1 MTDITIKQEVGQMN
15 KFNET
20 LTNLNELTVGEISEI
35 IQLAKEIQQ
44 EKIRGKDD

>member
-1 MTDITIKQEVGQMN
+1 MTDTTIKRFGQMN

-20 LTNLNELTVGEISEI
+20 LTNLNELTVGEISQI

-44 EKIRGKDD
+44 EKIRGKND

>member
-1 MTDITIKQEVGQMN
+1 MN

-20 LTNLNELTVGEISEI
+20 LTNLNELTVGEISQI

-44 EKIRGKDD
+44 EKMRGKDD

>member
-1 MTDITIKQEVGQMN
+1 MTFTITKRASTMN

-44 EKIRGKDD
+44 EKIRGKND